1 MFFVRSLG
9 EYCVHIAAQRGNID
23 ILRHLAIACNT
34 DLNTREGRGGYTALH
49 IACEN
54 QNADLIEFLLSDECK
69 SKLQLET
76 NTYGQRTAY
85 QLAAMQLDS
94 DAMDVLRRSGA
105 HAAAL
110 PDSDD
115 SDDDDSDS
123 ADDDYMSDGHADD
136 RTMH

>member
-1 MFFVRSLG
+1 MFFVCVSG

-23 ILRHLAIACNT
+23 ILRHLAIVCNT

-54 QNADLIEFLLSDECK
+54 QNADLIEFLLSAECK

-85 QLAAMQLDS
+85 QLAAKQSDS
-94 DAMDVLRRSGA
+94 DAMDVLRRGGA

-115 SDDDDSDS
+115 SDDCSDCT
-123 ADDDYMSDGHADD
+123 DDDYMSDADD
-136 RTMH
+136 SAMH